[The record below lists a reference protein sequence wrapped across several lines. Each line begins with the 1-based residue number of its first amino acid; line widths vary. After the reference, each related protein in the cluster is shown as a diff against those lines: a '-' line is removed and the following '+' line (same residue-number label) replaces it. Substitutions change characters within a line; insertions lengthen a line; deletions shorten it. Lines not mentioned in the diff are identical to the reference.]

1 MTCARR
7 KLTVA
12 VQPHKEVAWSLRV
25 VVRRRGGG
33 VFRGVTTAPLVGNGG
48 GSRAPIP
55 LTIDRNNERG
65 EILG

>member
-1 MTCARR
+1 M
-7 KLTVA
+7 
-12 VQPHKEVAWSLRV
+12 RV